1 MTCGARSWATVSHRT
16 RGQLGVLWQAN
27 GHCARFLARLHRPRH
42 ARPVAHLSRSLPLLA
57 LARCLQNG
65 QVIFFGSRVTH
76 SRSACA
82 PQTPVGKGVSWN
94 ISLTLA
100 SA

>member
-1 MTCGARSWATVSHRT
+1 MR
-16 RGQLGVLWQAN
+16 WQKSSQYKRPL
-27 GHCARFLARLHRPRH
+27 ARFELILLCSTPEPRATSKLH
-42 ARPVAHLSRSLPLLA
+42 AEPVAHLSRSLPLLA

-82 PQTPVGKGVSWN
+82 PQTPVGNGVSWN
-94 ISLTLA
+94 ISSTLA